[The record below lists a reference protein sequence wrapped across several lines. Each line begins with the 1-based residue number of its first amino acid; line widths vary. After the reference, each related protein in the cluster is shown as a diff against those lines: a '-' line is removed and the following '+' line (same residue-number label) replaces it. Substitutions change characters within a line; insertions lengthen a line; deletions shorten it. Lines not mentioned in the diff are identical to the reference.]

1 MLEVVDGLEFHEALG
16 AFHLGA
22 GGGRGRKKAEG
33 RQCQAHAGDSKEGWF
48 HSFRYRFGFLVLM
61 LNAIFAGDLF
71 YGWSLSRSR
80 WEWCLRLE
88 LAAAAHGYKERERK
102 PVGLR
107 FYHVSFDPLQV
118 FIRRRTGNPSNYCG
132 SRESSRVGWAV
143 ALQAGAPSGSDLPGR
158 KRIAAGFRL

>member
-1 MLEVVDGLEFHEALG
+1 M
-16 AFHLGA
+16 
-22 GGGRGRKKAEG
+22 
-33 RQCQAHAGDSKEGWF
+33 
-48 HSFRYRFGFLVLM
+48 
-61 LNAIFAGDLF
+61 
-71 YGWSLSRSR
+71 GWSLSRSR

-88 LAAAAHGYKERERK
+88 LAAVAHGYKERERK

-143 ALQAGAPSGSDLPGR
+143 ALQGAHQVEAIFPGEKGLLPGFGSSDALPCSSLATGTSSPPCVR
-158 KRIAAGFRL
+158 PS